1 MDKHVNRRA
10 FLRLGAVGCSALLLE
25 GCRGSARVLETIT
38 AVASPLPTRQWPTA
52 PLQTTASSQTPSPAV
67 TATLTLTPTPSAAPQ
82 VARIALVKSDD
93 RAGGV
98 RRALDLLG
106 AGDFQGKRILI
117 KPNYNTAHPAP
128 GSTDNDVLVPAVQW
142 LRARGGERLEVWDRS
157 GMGDTRAVMQQK
169 GLAGLARDYDFEY
182 FAFDDLG
189 SDDWVMVDFA
199 GSYWPHGFPIARPV
213 LDADAVVS
221 LCCLKTHRFGGH
233 FTLSLKNSVGMV
245 AKTVAGD
252 PTDYMAGILHR
263 SPRQRELI
271 ADINRAYTPDLIV
284 LDGMQAFTNR
294 GPEAGAVVAP
304 GVILAG
310 TDRVAID
317 AVGVAIL
324 RLYGTTPEVQNG
336 SIFGQAQLAHAAAL
350 GLGIDSPEKIELV
363 TADQASAAFADEV
376 RRILTSA

>member
-1 MDKHVNRRA
+1 
-10 FLRLGAVGCSALLLE
+10 
-25 GCRGSARVLETIT
+25 
-38 AVASPLPTRQWPTA
+38 
-52 PLQTTASSQTPSPAV
+52 
-67 TATLTLTPTPSAAPQ
+67 
-82 VARIALVKSDD
+82 VKSDD